1 MKLTLRQFV
10 AEIYQYSFNA
20 FSLQAPVRFLPE
32 FVKGPN
38 LSSLYN

>member
-20 FSLQAPVRFLPE
+20 FSLQAQVRFLPE